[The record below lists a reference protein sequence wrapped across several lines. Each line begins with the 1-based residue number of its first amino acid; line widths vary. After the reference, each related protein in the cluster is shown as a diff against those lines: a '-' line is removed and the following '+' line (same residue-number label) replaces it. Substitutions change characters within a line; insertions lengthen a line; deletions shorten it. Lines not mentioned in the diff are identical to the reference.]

1 MNTPSTA
8 LRGLGRDRWVI
19 TGAALA
25 LLTACDSGL
34 QRIDRQAQEIISQ
47 RADLMGGDT
56 ATPEFD
62 FMDSKQGKAELD
74 AHRAASVSKR
84 PPTLNPSARELI
96 LRPADPSRN
105 LAEILDTYTTLP
117 TDVPVFNL
125 DNVLQLA
132 TSRSPEYLTAKEQLY
147 SASLSLLSQRHQ
159 FGPRFF
165 DDVVSSVNASGEGGD
180 YAIVNDLSNEF
191 RITRRLETGGQVGIQ
206 AIVSATEQLRETVAD
221 NSAQSA
227 EVLLSA
233 DFPLLRGAGTV
244 AAEGLISAERQM
256 VYAMRTFENF
266 RRNFLVDVA
275 SDYFDIVRARTLVTN
290 AQEDLKSRER
300 SLEEAEAK
308 TREFTKIDIAEA
320 QQRLLQAQNSLA
332 SARDNYILALERFRV
347 RLGLNAD
354 EIFLI
359 DPDSSFDFPIPA
371 LDMEEGVERGLAYRL
386 DLQNQRDQVDDTRRA
401 VDVARND
408 LLPDLNFGALVS
420 LPTDADKTRAGLQF
434 DPESMHATATLTL
447 SLPIDRK
454 IEKINLRQALIN
466 LEQAKRDLTQRE
478 DEVAI
483 NIRASVRQIEL
494 AQFSLQLQ
502 DESIRITEERIEA
515 LELRRTTTPRQVI
528 DAQDD
533 LRQARDARAAA
544 LRDLRVAVLRYLIET
559 GQFRVSSDG
568 SFIPPPGLLE
578 VLQTGP
584 APDGSPSAVETAPE
598 MEKPDADTR
607 Q

>member
-1 MNTPSTA
+1 MNTSSTA
-8 LRGLGRDRWVI
+8 QRGLRRHRWVAI
-19 TGAALA
+19 GLG
-25 LLTACDSGL
+25 LLVLTACDSGL
-34 QRIDRQAQEIISQ
+34 QRVDRQAQEIIAQ
-47 RADLMGGDT
+47 RADRMGGDT
-56 ATPEFD
+56 ATPEYG
-62 FMDSKQGKAELD
+62 FMDLTQGRADVD
-74 AHRAASVSKR
+74 AHRAALVDKQ
-84 PPTLNPSARELI
+84 PQTLNPSARELI
-96 LRPADPSRN
+96 LRPADPNRN
-105 LAEILDTYTTLP
+105 LGDILEKYTTLP
-117 TDVPVFNL
+117 TDVPVYNL
-125 DNVLQLA
+125 NNVLQLA

-191 RITRRLETGGQVGIQ
+191 RVTKRLETGGQVGIQ

-290 AQEDLKSRER
+290 AQEDVKSRER

-308 TREFTKIDIAEA
+308 TREFTKIDIAET
-320 QQRLLQAQNSLA
+320 QQRLLQAQSSLA

-347 RLGLNAD
+347 RLGLNA
-354 EIFLI
+354 EEVFLI

-401 VDVARND
+401 VDIARND

-515 LELRRTTTPRQVI
+515 LTLRRTTTPRQVI

-578 VLQTGP
+578 VLQAGP
-584 APDGSPSAVETAPE
+584 APEDSPPPADTAPE
-598 MEKPDADTR
+598 TDEPDADMR

>member
-1 MNTPSTA
+1 
-8 LRGLGRDRWVI
+8 
-19 TGAALA
+19 
-25 LLTACDSGL
+25 L